1 MAKIIKHQFFFPHP
15 PEAVWDY
22 LTKPELMEL
31 WLMKNDFQP
40 IVGLDFQ
47 FRSKPIPSL
56 DFDGIFYC
64 KVLEIVPFKKLSYSW
79 KSGPG
84 NGEITLDSVVVWKLQ
99 PTDKGTEIFLEHSGF
114 AKKEN
119 LNFYN
124 GLNQGWLEKFDKIA
138 NLLNASHHGNT
149 NA

>member
-1 MAKIIKHQFFFPHP
+1 MAKVIKHQFFFPHP

-22 LTKPELMEL
+22 LTKPELMQL

-47 FRSKPIPSL
+47 FRTNPVPSL
-56 DFDGIFYC
+56 DFDGIVYC

-84 NGEITLDSVVVWKLQ
+84 DGEITLDSLVVWQLQ
-99 PTDKGTEIFLEHSGF
+99 PTDKGTELFLEHSGF
-114 AKKEN
+114 TKKEN
-119 LNFYN
+119 LSIYN
-124 GLNQGWLEKFDKIA
+124 GLADGWVKNIQKIA
-138 NLLNASHHGNT
+138 NHLNALQHGNT

>member
-1 MAKIIKHQFFFPHP
+1 MTKIIKHQFFFPHP
-15 PEAVWDY
+15 KETVWEY
-22 LTKPELMEL
+22 LTKPELMEQ

-47 FRSKPIPSL
+47 FRTNPIASL

-84 NGEITLDSVVVWKLQ
+84 EGKITLDSVVVWKLEA
-99 PTDKGTEIFLEHSGF
+99 TDKGTELFLEHSGF

-119 LNFYN
+119 LNFYD
-124 GLNQGWLEKFDKIA
+124 GLMHGWVEKLHNIA
-138 NLLNASHHGNT
+138 KLLNAVQHGHT

>member
-1 MAKIIKHQFFFPHP
+1 MAASIKHQLFFQHP
-15 PEAVWDY
+15 PEAVWEY
-22 LTKPELMEL
+22 LTNAELMEL

-47 FRSKPIPSL
+47 FRTKPIPGL

-64 KVLEIVPFKKLSYSW
+64 KVLEIIPFKKLSYSW

-84 NGEITLDSVVVWKLQ
+84 DGEITLDSVVVWKLQ
-99 PTDKGTEIFLEHSGF
+99 PTDKGTEILLEHSGF

-138 NLLNASHHGNT
+138 NLLNAAQHGHT

>member
-1 MAKIIKHQFFFPHP
+1 MNKIIKHHFSYPHP

-22 LTKPELMEL
+22 LTKPELMEQ
-31 WLMKNDFQP
+31 WLMRNDFQP

-47 FRSKPIPSL
+47 FRANPIPSL

-64 KVLEIVPFKKLSYSW
+64 KVLEVIPFKKLSYSW

-84 NGEITLDSVVVWKLQ
+84 NGKITLDSVVVWRLQ
-99 PTDKGTEIFLEHSGF
+99 PTDKGTDLFLEHSGF

-124 GLNQGWLEKFDKIA
+124 GLAHGWIEKFNKIA
-138 NLLNASHHGNT
+138 DLLNASKHDTT
-149 NA
+149 NF

>member
-1 MAKIIKHQFFFPHP
+1 MIKSIKHTFFYPHP
-15 PEAVWDY
+15 PETVWEY

-31 WLMKNDFQP
+31 WLMKNNFQP
-40 IVGLDFQ
+40 IVGIDFQ
-47 FRSKPIPSL
+47 FRTNPIPSL

-84 NGEITLDSVVVWKLQ
+84 EGRITLDSVVVWKLQ
-99 PTDKGTEIFLEHSGF
+99 PTDKGTELFLEHSGF
-114 AKKEN
+114 AKEEN

-124 GLNQGWLEKFDKIA
+124 GLSHGWSEKFLKIA
-138 NLLNASHHGNT
+138 DLLNAGHHGT
-149 NA
+149 ISA

>member
-1 MAKIIKHQFFFPHP
+1 MTRVINHQFFFPYP
-15 PEAVWDY
+15 PEAVWEY

-31 WLMKNDFQP
+31 WLMKTDFQP
-40 IVGLDFQ
+40 IVGFDFQ
-47 FRSKPIPSL
+47 FRENPIPSL
-56 DFDGIFYC
+56 DFDGIYYC

-84 NGEITLDSVVVWKLQ
+84 NGKITLDSVVVWKLE
-99 PTDKGTEIFLEHSGF
+99 PTDKGTEVFLEHSGF

-119 LNFYN
+119 LEFYN
-124 GLNQGWLEKFDKIA
+124 GLKHGWVEKLQNIA
-138 NLLNASHHGNT
+138 NLLNAAQHVHT